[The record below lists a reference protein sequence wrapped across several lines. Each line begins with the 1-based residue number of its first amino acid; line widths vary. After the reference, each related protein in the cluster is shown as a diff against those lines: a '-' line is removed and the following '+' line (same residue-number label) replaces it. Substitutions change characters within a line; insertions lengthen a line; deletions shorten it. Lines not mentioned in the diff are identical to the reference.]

1 VFLKFKIYAMKKITV
16 LVSIL
21 IATVLTANAQCD
33 KNIKWTSSKSEFL
46 DTSGNVLNQRDEA
59 VEVTTTPTK
68 ISIIRHDEQD
78 HKMEGDITDLICKW
92 QNKQNGK
99 TTFKSAL
106 LDADENKTRHATIT
120 IEAVNGKTTIL
131 LRAEE
136 EETMIRLN
144 IDSSE
149 EVK

>member
-1 VFLKFKIYAMKKITV
+1 MKKIIV
-16 LVSIL
+16 LISL
-21 IATVLTANAQCD
+21 FTTTAFIVKAQCD
-33 KNIKWTSSKSEFL
+33 KTIKWTSSKSEFL
-46 DTSGNVLNQRDEA
+46 DTAGNVQQSRDEK
-59 VEVTTTPTK
+59 VEVTTTPQK
-68 ISIIRHDEQD
+68 ISIIRHDDQD
-78 HKMEGDITDLICKW
+78 HTMEGDITDFVCKW
-92 QNKQNGK
+92 QDKQNGK

-106 LDADENKTRHATIT
+106 LDPDENKTRHATIT

-136 EETMIRLN
+136 ETSVIRLN